1 MVPDYF
7 RSAIL
12 DGEVRRHFGYEESG
26 KILLSTMKD
35 CFHGRACVVMGG
47 GPSLPGE
54 LERLGLYRA
63 GAGKGDPMQVDAG
76 MTDEGQEVD
85 GAAEEMGGSPVRG
98 AGCKLHRPVLVSVNY
113 HAFMLEGVVP
123 DFMVYNDEPDSDPL
137 LMAEIERHRAVNVA
151 LDESTDVRFDVEP
164 WRGFSSSQTSA
175 WLGCWWGCDPIILCG
190 MDCYQGAV
198 KYFHDWKDQPSHHY
212 PLDMHVRPWI
222 EEGRHKLDM
231 KRVFVMGGPL
241 QAVFKVW
248 NPGKAQG
255 VSHKGHEG

>member
-47 GPSLPGE
+47 GPSLPGN
-54 LERLGLYRA
+54 LDALNVRTWNVERCG
-63 GAGKGDPMQVDAG
+63 
-76 MTDEGQEVD
+76 
-85 GAAEEMGGSPVRG
+85 
-98 AGCKLHRPVLVSVNY
+98 LHRPVLVSVNY